1 MRNRKST
8 DTIVIVGSRNHK
20 KLLSLDPSGGDH
32 MKNLGVVVFA
42 FVLLIGLAVIVAF
55 AILSIFL
62 PKNYCMR
69 FSDSDTNV

>member
-1 MRNRKST
+1 
-8 DTIVIVGSRNHK
+8 
-20 KLLSLDPSGGDH
+20 

-62 PKNYCMR
+62 PKNYCMM